1 MITAT
6 IASDVRHVELDVT
19 QNGSAPTIERD
30 GIQVPVTRVRFTYTD
45 SAVTAIRMTTA
56 DETVFAHE
64 EDLKNPESWVAW
76 VAQLAETHVPLRYS
90 VELDALDCITNE
102 NTRSAN
108 ALIQSLGVT
117 DRHTLANHLDTYR
130 TLVGR
135 SIQTHG

>member
-6 IASDVRHVELDVT
+6 IASDVRHIELDIT
-19 QNGSAPTIERD
+19 QDGSAPTIERD

-76 VAQLAETHVPLRYS
+76 IAQLAETHVPLRYS
-90 VELDALDCITNE
+90 VELDALDSIINE
-102 NTRSAN
+102 DSYSAN
-108 ALIQSLGVT
+108 GLIHALGVT
-117 DRHTLANHLDTYR
+117 DRHTLANHLDVYR
-130 TLVGR
+130 ALVGR
-135 SIQTHG
+135 IIQAHG